1 MRMKRAYALACSAG
15 SYSLTGTDATL
26 SAQFHYTLS
35 LEAGIY
41 SLTGTNAGL
50 TSART
55 MACNAGSYTLTGTNA
70 DFYRALVM
78 ACEAGSYALTGTDV
92 TFTIQPGY
100 TEVYPLTLKAVTSA
114 DFAVTMPQVI
124 TMATYAELST

>member
-1 MRMKRAYALACSAG
+1 
-15 SYSLTGTDATL
+15 
-26 SAQFHYTLS
+26 
-35 LEAGIY
+35 
-41 SLTGTNAGL
+41 
-50 TSART
+50 

-114 DFAVTMPQVI
+114 AFSVVLITSADFAVTMPQVI